1 MQKPEP
7 EGLRTVE
14 FQRRDEAEAYLSQ
27 VANSI
32 RSVSFAGPE
41 DEFSIAYAGGSIGT
55 CSMHRGSHSAL
66 SYRVV
71 ESGEFHFA
79 RPLRSGLHFGG
90 APEAL
95 ALSSADAGLLVPPSA
110 SGKVTLGD
118 QFAGISL
125 IVPAVAVTRYAS
137 RLDPS
142 AKPLDTSAVSVA
154 ALKVDEPVVAALVRN
169 MTSVFHEMMTLG
181 QSGLG
186 AVAAASLDELL
197 LALMS
202 TLVASR
208 IGSHGPATPPDS
220 GSLIVQRA
228 RELIRAQADE
238 PMRMSELAHGLGVGL
253 RSLQQ
258 TFRREVGCS
267 PRAFLMQCRIERARE
282 RLLAATDESK
292 VAAIA
297 LDSGFTDLSHF
308 SRRYR
313 EAFGELPSETLQ
325 RRRKS

>member
-7 EGLRTVE
+7 EGLRSVE
-14 FQRRDEAEAYLSQ
+14 FRRRDEAEAYLSQ
-27 VANSI
+27 VSHSI
-32 RSVSFAGPE
+32 RGVSFAGPE
-41 DEFSIAYAGGSIGT
+41 SEFNITYAGGSIGT

-66 SYRVV
+66 SYRIV

-79 RPLRSGLHFGG
+79 RPLRSGLRFEGS
-90 APEAL
+90 PEVH
-95 ALSSADAGLLVPPSA
+95 ALSASDAGLLVPPSG
-110 SGKVTLGD
+110 SGKVAVGD

-125 IVPAVAVTRYAS
+125 IVPAAAVAQYAS

-142 AKPLDTSAVSVA
+142 AKPFDTLAVAVE
-154 ALKVDEPVVAALVRN
+154 ALKADEPVVAALVRN

-202 TLVASR
+202 TLVATR
-208 IGSHGPATPPDS
+208 VGSHGLAAPPDS
-220 GSLIVQRA
+220 GSLVVQRA

-238 PMRMSELAHGLGVGL
+238 PLRMSELAHELGVGL

-258 TFRREVGCS
+258 AFRRDVGCS
-267 PRAFLMQCRIERARE
+267 PRAFLMQCRLERARE
-282 RLLAATDESK
+282 RLLAASDDSK